1 MKVAALT
8 GLHALSG
15 VEITGSFAGKGKA
28 TWCKIFMKADE
39 EKMSAL
45 ANLGTRGQPLAD
57 TLTGIEKLVCEVYM
71 PITIMDNFKELRLWL
86 FRKKQAQSENLP
98 PTPEALRQAI
108 NRANYLALVWNLD
121 TVPEPQLLSPETF
134 GWKLEDDKW
143 VPVMTSLPLAREV
156 IIQLVKCGC
165 IKTRCSTNRCNC
177 QKAEL
182 KCTNLC
188 SCADSGD
195 LCDNKLDTDAGDE
208 KEEEME
214 YESGN
219 SDKSH
224 SWACHWTT
232 LCEVQKSVFKF
243 QQFMTASEKRCDVPN
258 QFLMFLYV
266 L

>member
-1 MKVAALT
+1 M
-8 GLHALSG
+8 
-15 VEITGSFAGKGKA
+15 
-28 TWCKIFMKADE
+28 
-39 EKMSAL
+39 
-45 ANLGTRGQPLAD
+45 
-57 TLTGIEKLVCEVYM
+57 
-71 PITIMDNFKELRLWL
+71 
-86 FRKKQAQSENLP
+86 
-98 PTPEALRQAI
+98 
-108 NRANYLALVWNLD
+108 LVWNLD
-121 TVPEPQLLSPETF
+121 TVSEPWLPSPEAF

-232 LCEVQKSVFKF
+232 LCEV
-243 QQFMTASEKRCDVPN
+243 
-258 QFLMFLYV
+258 
-266 L
+266 